1 MNGFLQNFGQQ
12 IKYLLD
18 MRITDILDILI
29 VAYVIYLLSN
39 LIRRTRTY
47 TVFQGILIL
56 LGILGLSNILR
67 LRTVN
72 FILRNTMELGLLALV
87 ILFQPELRRFL
98 EKLGTSGKLFSV
110 FTGGDASP
118 GEEAISQVVSAC
130 TQLAETKTGALIV
143 FERTNKLNDQIRS
156 GTVINADINAE
167 LLKNIFFVKAPL
179 HDGAAIIRDW
189 RIHAAGCVLPLTG
202 NNNLSKELGTR
213 HRAGIG
219 MSENSDALVV
229 IISEE
234 TGAISV
240 AMDGTL
246 KRHLSGEALE
256 KLLRSQ
262 LLPDTEEQGKRAM
275 LFSRLLP
282 GSKGNNDD

>member
-12 IKYLLD
+12 IKYILD

-118 GEEAISQVVSAC
+118 SEEAISQVVSAC
-130 TQLAETKTGALIV
+130 TQLA
-143 FERTNKLNDQIRS
+143 
-156 GTVINADINAE
+156 
-167 LLKNIFFVKAPL
+167 
-179 HDGAAIIRDW
+179 
-189 RIHAAGCVLPLTG
+189 
-202 NNNLSKELGTR
+202 
-213 HRAGIG
+213 
-219 MSENSDALVV
+219 
-229 IISEE
+229 
-234 TGAISV
+234 
-240 AMDGTL
+240 
-246 KRHLSGEALE
+246 
-256 KLLRSQ
+256 
-262 LLPDTEEQGKRAM
+262 
-275 LFSRLLP
+275 
-282 GSKGNNDD
+282 

>member
-1 MNGFLQNFGQQ
+1 M
-12 IKYLLD
+12 
-18 MRITDILDILI
+18 
-29 VAYVIYLLSN
+29 
-39 LIRRTRTY
+39 
-47 TVFQGILIL
+47 
-56 LGILGLSNILR
+56 
-67 LRTVN
+67 
-72 FILRNTMELGLLALV
+72 
-87 ILFQPELRRFL
+87 
-98 EKLGTSGKLFSV
+98 
-110 FTGGDASP
+110 
-118 GEEAISQVVSAC
+118 
-130 TQLAETKTGALIV
+130 
-143 FERTNKLNDQIRS
+143 
-156 GTVINADINAE
+156 
-167 LLKNIFFVKAPL
+167 
-179 HDGAAIIRDW
+179 
-189 RIHAAGCVLPLTG
+189 LPLTG